1 MSGISE
7 ESVKKNETLVDT
19 HGLKL
24 LTFKTVFF
32 LYQSLWADSNLI
44 QQQFLL
50 GS

>member
-32 LYQSLWADSNLI
+32 FYIKAFGQILI
-44 QQQFLL
+44 
-50 GS
+50 

>member
-32 LYQSLWADSNLI
+32 NIKAFGQILI
-44 QQQFLL
+44 
-50 GS
+50 

>member
-24 LTFKTVFF
+24 LTFKTFF